1 MTTDQRDNVA
11 QNEAADVGI
20 LARGHTGDVIA
31 RLKEWL
37 GGDDARSSLA
47 AAAMLLDRGW
57 GKVEARADPTVAP
70 ASVVRLP
77 MVAEDIETW
86 LQQKA
91 PSQAG

>member
-1 MTTDQRDNVA
+1 MTTDQCDNVA
-11 QNEAADVGI
+11 QNEAADVGT

-57 GKVEARADPTVAP
+57 GKVEGKADPTATV

-77 MVAEDIETW
+77 MVAEDTETW
-86 LQQKA
+86 LQQN
-91 PSQAG
+91 PSSQAG